1 VLDTNYTIPN
11 GEIDI
16 VVQKNGEIVFVEVKI
31 VDEIDDL
38 M

>member
-1 VLDTNYTIPN
+1 LDTNYTIPN

-16 VVQKNGEIVFVEVKI
+16 VVQKDGLIVFVEVKV
-31 VDEIDDL
+31 VDEMDDL